1 MIFLILFF
9 QAHKIEQH
17 ERKKQMKKDEKEL
30 NVKKEEEA
38 ADDDILGGF
47 PMPNID
53 DLIDDDLKD
62 LEVYLAWMDVSEN
75 PANLPKYQNNP
86 KIMKFYTKLT
96 KKIVPDG
103 DPDIVEALNDP
114 ELCLAYFDLV
124 YFPANLTKYKDNP
137 KAMKI
142 AKYLWPSLI

>member
-1 MIFLILFF
+1 
-9 QAHKIEQH
+9 
-17 ERKKQMKKDEKEL
+17 MKKDEKEL

-38 ADDDILGGF
+38 ADDDILLGGF

-62 LEVYLAWMDVSEN
+62 PEVYLAWMDVSEN

-86 KIMKFYTKLT
+86 KIMKFHTKLT
-96 KKIVPDG
+96 KKIVPGG
-103 DPDIVEALNDP
+103 DPNMVEALNDP

-124 YFPANLTKYKDNP
+124 HFPANITKYKDNP

-142 AKYLWPSLI
+142 ARYLWASLF

>member
-1 MIFLILFF
+1 
-9 QAHKIEQH
+9 
-17 ERKKQMKKDEKEL
+17 MKKEEKEL
-30 NVKKEEEA
+30 DVKKECAKAAEEEA

-62 LEVYLAWMDVSEN
+62 PEVYLAWMDVSEN